1 MGKEVA
7 FMNKLDELRKH
18 LKHGT
23 VYRREDLAKW
33 SNAVDRHIKQLV
45 ASEELVKLSPGLYLH
60 PKKTVF
66 GKAPADDTSL
76 VSAFLKDKRFLIT
89 SPNAYNALG
98 VGATQLYNE
107 TVVYNHKRHGH
118 FKLGGRMFEFRRKP
132 SFPKKM
138 TEEFLLVDLMN
149 NLEQVAEDEQFLVSR
164 VKEKSERLNSKSLK
178 RAAHEFGSVRT
189 RRFFD
194 NVMMKVQNH
203 AG

>member
-1 MGKEVA
+1 
-7 FMNKLDELRKH
+7 MNRTDELRKH
-18 LKHGT
+18 LKHGR
-23 VYRREDLAKW
+23 VYRREDLVKW

-45 ASEELVKLSPGLYLH
+45 TLGELVKLSPGLYLH
-60 PKKTVF
+60 PKITVF

-76 VSAFLKDKRFLIT
+76 VAAFLKDKRFLIT

-118 FKLGGRMFEFRRKP
+118 FELGGRNFEFRRKP

-149 NLEQVAEDEQFLVSR
+149 NLEQVAEEEQSLISR

-194 NVMMKVQNH
+194 NVMKKAHNYV
-203 AG
+203 G

>member
-1 MGKEVA
+1 
-7 FMNKLDELRKH
+7 MNKLDELQKH
-18 LKHGT
+18 LKHGG

-33 SNAVDRHIKQLV
+33 SNAVDRHIKQLS
-45 ASEELVKLSPGLYLH
+45 ALGELVKLSPGLYLH
-60 PKKTVF
+60 PRKTSF

-76 VSAFLKDKRFLIT
+76 VAAFLKDNRFLIT

-118 FKLGGRMFEFRRKP
+118 FKLGGRNFEFRRKP

-149 NLEQVAEDEQFLVSR
+149 NLERLAEDGQSLISR

-178 RAAHEFGSVRT
+178 HAAHEFGTVRT
-189 RRFFD
+189 RKFFD
-194 NVMMKVQNH
+194 KVLLKAPNH
-203 AG
+203 AS

>member
-1 MGKEVA
+1 
-7 FMNKLDELRKH
+7 MNKLDELRKH
-18 LKHGT
+18 LKQGG

-33 SNAVDRHIKQLV
+33 SCAVDRHIRQLL
-45 ASEELVKLSPGLYLH
+45 ALGELVKLSAGLYLY

-66 GKAPADDTSL
+66 GKAPADDSSL
-76 VSAFLKDKRFLIT
+76 VAAFLKDKRFLIT

-149 NLEQVAEDEQFLVSR
+149 NLEQVAEDQQSLVSR
-164 VKEKSERLNSKSLK
+164 VKKKGERLNARSLK
-178 RAAHEFGSVRT
+178 QVAHEFGTVRT
-189 RRFFD
+189 RKFFD
-194 NVMMKVQNH
+194 GLITEGPH
-203 AG
+203 HGG